1 MEKEEIDLEIEGKRN
16 SSPDKLLTPE
26 GVRDFNNIRTI
37 LEGEQKNMF
46 LERARRSGLP
56 AAVSMARDKGFW

>member
-1 MEKEEIDLEIEGKRN
+1 PG
-16 SSPDKLLTPE
+16 

-46 LERARRSGLP
+46 LERARSLGNEISGASRTGASLLEKIR
-56 AAVSMARDKGFW
+56 MR